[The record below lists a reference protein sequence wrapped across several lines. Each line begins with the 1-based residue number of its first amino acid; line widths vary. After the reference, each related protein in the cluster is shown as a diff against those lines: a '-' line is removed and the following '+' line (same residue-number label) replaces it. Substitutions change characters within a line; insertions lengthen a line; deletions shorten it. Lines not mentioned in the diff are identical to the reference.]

1 MFLKNILQNIASL
14 SKKCAV
20 FAQCFRLQ
28 KVHQETEKDKLS
40 VIYQTKETSQLEMC
54 LFMFIDLRLG

>member
-28 KVHQETEKDKLS
+28 KVQQETEKDKLS
-40 VIYQTKETSQLEMC
+40 VNN
-54 LFMFIDLRLG
+54 